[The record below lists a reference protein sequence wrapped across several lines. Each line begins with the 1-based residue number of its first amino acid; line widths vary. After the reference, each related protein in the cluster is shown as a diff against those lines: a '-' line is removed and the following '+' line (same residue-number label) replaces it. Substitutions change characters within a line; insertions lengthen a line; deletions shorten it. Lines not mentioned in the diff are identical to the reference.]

1 MTVTSFAKANK
12 LLREG
17 KLEEAIATYKKATKE
32 TSQFAWSHHNL
43 GEALEKAGR
52 TEEAIAAFRQA
63 LAINPQ
69 SAGSLY
75 KLGTM
80 LNKQGHFEE
89 AVGYLRQALELKT
102 DVPEFYLGLGSA
114 LVKLGQW
121 SEAEECLDQVIQ
133 FSPNFLP
140 VSQEVKQV
148 HGSSL
153 ISFSVA
159 EADYYLGEAK
169 SGQQQWS
176 EAVEFYRQSWEINP
190 GGVDCC
196 LALAGALGK
205 LGQWSEAVE
214 FYRQVVV
221 LSGESGEVLFG
232 LGQALGQLGRWEDAV
247 VEYQRA
253 ISLGSAG
260 AEVRHHLGYALG
272 QLGRWEEAVVEYRL
286 VVEVNPKSAVVRH
299 QLGYG
304 LMRLGRWREAEVE
317 LRKAVELHPESAV
330 VWQHLGDVLRELGKR
345 DEAVEVY
352 KKALELRAEAEEK
365 NDSSLSKKRGS
376 EKREATNSKIS
387 VVGTESQLSAYKNF
401 LRPINSA
408 KSLGVRLWGGYSR
421 YALPALEEITHDLT
435 ASNRER
441 IEAAWE
447 LVQWYYLEANY
458 ERCLENIELIKIF
471 QKKPEQKILLVE
483 VQCLIK
489 LNRIL
494 LADKRLDFAIEKR
507 GERADFLLLKGNTQ
521 RLICLAQGKESEA
534 SSLQLAH
541 INNVYEKAGLAPLKL
556 KAPSLPLHIS
566 NITASAKAKITE
578 QNIKVSVIMPAYN
591 AEKTIYIA
599 LESLLAQTWKNIE
612 IIVVDDCSNDNTCEV
627 VTGYIKQDDRVK
639 LITKQINEGAYPTR
653 NRGLEV
659 ATGELIMVHDSDDWS
674 HPQKIEYQID
684 AMNSKNSCIAVMSYW
699 LRVDENLT
707 VVGKWKPGPNL
718 FDLNFSSL
726 IFKREIL
733 GKLGGWDSVRVSGDA
748 EFRTRL
754 TKFYGSNAIY
764 NIPKETMLSFGL
776 SRESSLTRTKATHV
790 KTIDFGLRWHYRDA
804 YEYWHSQ
811 PEFKVSPKPSQI
823 GGQFPVPLGNQIK
836 KSELNSYDLIVISD
850 FALKGGAFVSTLNYI
865 VAACR
870 LGMKVAV
877 VHWRKYELKPQKL
890 NYRFYDVCVEYG
902 VDILT
907 PGDRVDTNFVLFGYP
922 AIIQHKP
929 DAFPY
934 INTAKLI
941 VIINQFAARLVDGSD
956 SQYDPHIV
964 RANLKSMFGQEGFW
978 IPISSWVKRLM
989 NEDKRYPNPYPNP
1002 WYPMIDVEQWCR
1014 QTLRWR
1020 GQERKI
1026 PVVGRHGRDAYT
1038 KWPEELT
1045 ALKKAYG
1052 VNLPW
1057 EVRLLGGATIPID
1070 LIGEQPQNWQVI
1082 PFDSISVQEF
1092 LEDLDFFIHYPHKNY
1107 IEEFGRAIM
1116 EAMAVGIPV
1125 ILPYQFKETF
1135 GDSALYANPE
1145 DVNSRVQELWLNENK
1160 YLERAKVGREF
1171 VRQNCDLT
1179 KFLDRLNHLETY
1191 GKIDKLAVK

>member
-1 MTVTSFAKANK
+1 MVQTNFKTANQ

-17 KLEEAIATYKKATKE
+17 KLDDAVAAYREAIALNPDFSHA
-32 TSQFAWSHHNL
+32 HHNL
-43 GEALEKAGR
+43 GEALVKVGQI
-52 TEEAIAAFRQA
+52 EEAIAAFGQA
-63 LAINPQ
+63 VAINPQ
-69 SAGSLY
+69 ASWSLY
-75 KLGTM
+75 KLGV
-80 LNKQGHFEE
+80 LLQGKGQFQE
-89 AVGYLRQALELKT
+89 AMSYFRQAVDQKT
-102 DVPEFYLGLGSA
+102 DVPEFYLGLGA
-114 LVKLGQW
+114 VLVKLGQW
-121 SEAEECLDQVIQ
+121 SEAEQCLDKVVNMLYANAGK
-133 FSPNFLP
+133 F
-140 VSQEVKQV
+140 
-148 HGSSL
+148 GGTSL
-153 ISFSVA
+153 QTKA
-159 EADYYLGEAK
+159 YYYLGAAK

-176 EAVEFYRQSWEINP
+176 EAVEFYRRSWEMSP
-190 GGVDCC
+190 GGIDCC
-196 LALAGALGK
+196 LGLAEALGK
-205 LGQWSEAVE
+205 LEQWSEAVE
-214 FYRQVVV
+214 FYRQAVV

-232 LGQALGQLGRWEDAV
+232 LGQALGQLGRWEEAV
-247 VEYQRA
+247 VEYGRA
-253 ISLGSAG
+253 ISLGFVG

-286 VVEVNPKSAVVRH
+286 VVEVSPKSAVVRH

-304 LMRLGRWREAEVE
+304 LMRLGRWLEAEVE
-317 LRKAVELHPESAV
+317 LRKAVELHPGSGV
-330 VWQHLGDVLRELGKR
+330 VWQQLGDVLRELGEK
-345 DEAVEVY
+345 DEAVKVY
-352 KKALELRAEAEEK
+352 KKAFKLTAEAETK
-365 NDSSLSKKRGS
+365 NDSSSIKKRDS

-387 VVGTESQLSAYKNF
+387 VVGTESQVSTCKNL
-401 LRPINSA
+401 LRPINFSA

-421 YALPALEEITHDLT
+421 YTLPALEEITHNPT
-435 ASNRER
+435 ASKRER
-441 IEAAWE
+441 SEAAWE
-447 LVQWYYLEANY
+447 LVKWYYLEANY

-483 VQCLIK
+483 VQCLIQ
-489 LNRIL
+489 LDRIV
-494 LADKRLDFAIEKR
+494 LADERLNFAIKER

-521 RLICLAQGKESEA
+521 RLICLAEGKESEA
-534 SSLQLAH
+534 SYLQLAY
-541 INNVYEKAGLAPLKL
+541 INKVYEKVGIAPLKL
-556 KAPSLPLHIS
+556 KDASLPLHIS
-566 NITASAKAKITE
+566 NITASAKAKIT
-578 QNIKVSVIMPAYN
+578 QQKSKVSVIMPAYN
-591 AEKTIYIA
+591 AEKTIHIA

-612 IIVVDDCSNDNTCEV
+612 IIVINDCSNDNTCGV
-627 VTGYIKQDDRVK
+627 VTEYLKQDDRVK
-639 LITKQINEGAYPTR
+639 LITKEINEGAYPTR

-684 AMNSKNSCIAVMSYW
+684 VMKSKNSCIAVMSYW
-699 LRVDENLT
+699 LRVDENIM

-726 IFKREIL
+726 MFRREIL
-733 GKLGGWDSVRVSGDA
+733 GKLGGWNSVRVSGDA

-776 SRESSLTRTKATHV
+776 SRQNSLTRAKATHV
-790 KTIDFGLRWHYRDA
+790 KTIDFGVRWHYRDA

-811 PEFKVSPKPSQI
+811 PEFQVSPKPSAV
-823 GGQFPVPLGNQIK
+823 GGQFPLPLGNHIK
-836 KSELNSYDLIVISD
+836 KSELHCYDLIVISD

-907 PGDRVDTNFVLFGYP
+907 PGDRVDANFVLFGYP

-929 DAFPY
+929 DALPY
-934 INTAKLI
+934 INTTKLI

-964 RANLKSMFGQEGFW
+964 RANLKSIFGQEGFW

-1020 GQERKI
+1020 GQERKT

-1092 LEDLDFFIHYPHKNY
+1092 LEDLDFFIHYPHNNY
-1107 IEEFGRAIM
+1107 IEKFGRAIM

-1135 GDSALYANPE
+1135 GDSVLYANPE
-1145 DVNSRVQELWLNENK
+1145 DVNSRVQELWSNESK
-1160 YLERAKVGREF
+1160 YLDRAKVGREF

-1179 KFLDRLNHLETY
+1179 KFSDRLNVLETY
-1191 GKIDKLAVK
+1191 GKIDKLAVR